1 MKIFYNYHIKKYP
14 LINKEDKI
22 KLIYQSTLGPNHL
35 GKNLQPENVKQRVQ
49 NELLEVNNAS
59 ENIYEWISENF
70 IRINIHK
77 YVENG
82 FSLDYLIDSF
92 ISSSKQIPYSI
103 DVLKKELLKYLNN
116 DELKDYDYHPISHSN
131 IYRNTYLPH
140 YLVISKE
147 FLTID
152 LRIKQLDNFTQ
163 QTKDYSITSLDGKC
177 TSGKTTITK
186 ELENK
191 YTIINIDDFFL
202 SKEKKTPSRLN
213 EIGGNIDYE
222 LVKENLTKI
231 KDAYLKKQFKVLLKC
246 FDCQKQVYYN
256 KEITLKN
263 KTILEGVYSNH
274 AYFKELI
281 DYKTYLYIDE
291 TTQLK
296 RVSNRTLK
304 DRFINEWIPLE
315 NKYFDY
321 YKLEDNCD
329 LII

>member
-1 MKIFYNYHIKKYP
+1 MKIFYDYHTKKYP

-22 KLIYQSTLGPNHL
+22 KLIYQGTLGPNHL
-35 GKNLQPENVKQRVQ
+35 GKNLQPEDVKQRVQ
-49 NELLEVNNAS
+49 KELLELSNPI
-59 ENIYEWISENF
+59 ENLYEWISENF

-77 YVENG
+77 YVENS
-82 FSLDYLIDSF
+82 FSLDYLINSF
-92 ISSSKQIPYSI
+92 ISSAKQVPYSMET
-103 DVLKKELLKYLNN
+103 LKKELLKHLNS
-116 DELKDYDYHPISHSN
+116 DELKDYDYQPISHSH

-140 YLVISKE
+140 YLVISKD

-152 LRIKQLDNFTQ
+152 LRIRQLDNFLE

-177 TSGKTTITK
+177 ASGKTTITR
-186 ELENK
+186 ELNNK

-202 SKEKKTPSRLN
+202 SNEKKTPKRLN

-231 KDAYLKKQFKVLLKC
+231 KDAYSKNQVKVLLKC
-246 FDCQKQVYYN
+246 FDCQKQAYYN
-256 KEITLKN
+256 KEITLKK
-263 KTILEGVYSNH
+263 KTIIEGVYSNH
-274 AYFKELI
+274 SYFKELI
-281 DYKTYLYIDE
+281 DYNTYLYVDDE
-291 TTQLK
+291 TQLK
-296 RVSNRTLK
+296 RVLNRTLK

-321 YKLEDNCD
+321 YQLEDHCN

>member
-1 MKIFYNYHIKKYP
+1 MKIFYNYHINKYP

-22 KLIYQSTLGPNHL
+22 KLIYQGTLGPNHL
-35 GKNLQPENVKQRVQ
+35 GKNLQPENIKQRVQ
-49 NELLEVNNAS
+49 KELLEANNPA
-59 ENIYEWISENF
+59 ENLYEWISENF
-70 IRINIHK
+70 IRINLHK
-77 YVENG
+77 YIKNS

-103 DVLKKELLKYLNN
+103 ETLKKELLKYLNN
-116 DELKDYDYHPISHSN
+116 DELKDYDYQPISHSH

-140 YLVISKE
+140 YLVISKG

-152 LRIKQLDNFTQ
+152 LRIKQLDNFLE

-177 TSGKTTITK
+177 ASGKTTITK

-202 SKEKKTPSRLN
+202 SNGKKTPKRLN

-231 KDAYLKKQFKVLLKC
+231 KDAYQKQQIKVLLKC
-246 FDCQKQVYYN
+246 FDCQKQTYYN
-256 KEITLKN
+256 KEITLKK
-263 KTILEGVYSNH
+263 KTIIKGVYSNH
-274 AYFKELI
+274 SYFKELI
-281 DYKTYLYIDE
+281 DYNTYLYVDKE
-291 TTQLK
+291 TQLK
-296 RVSNRTLK
+296 RVLNRTLK

-321 YKLEDNCD
+321 YQLEDHCN